1 MDITFLGATETVTG
15 SKYLLSIDNKKI
27 LIDCGLYQ
35 GLKELRLRNWQPLTF
50 DPKTI
55 DAVILTH
62 AHIDHSGYL
71 PLFVKNG
78 FKGPIYCTYGTKDLC
93 DILLVDSAKIQEED
107 ANFANKHKCSK
118 HDPALPLYTVQD
130 SLNALALFVP
140 FDYNKLI
147 KLDENTWYEHLPAGH
162 IIGSS
167 FVKITHKDT
176 SILFTGDIGRPND
189 TVMQKPSIVNHTDFL
204 ITESTYGDRLHEEV
218 NSKILLKNIINKTIE
233 RGGSVI
239 IPAFAVG
246 RTQALLHHLYEL
258 KKEGAIL
265 PTPIYLDSPMAINAT
280 KILCKH
286 IEDLRLTKQDCENL
300 SNIATYVQTVE
311 ESMEL
316 DRNMTPKIII
326 AASGMLSGGRIL
338 FHLKSYASNPAN
350 TILFTGFQANG
361 TRGSDIIK
369 GIKSIKIHGQ
379 AIPINAQIENLMG
392 ASAHADY
399 AELLQW
405 LQNFKTP
412 PKKTFIIHGEK
423 MAAES
428 LKLKI
433 ESRLGWNCIIPKY
446 RQTETLL

>member
-1 MDITFLGATETVTG
+1 MDINFLGATETVTG

-27 LIDCGLYQ
+27 LVDCGLYQ
-35 GLKELRLRNWQPLTF
+35 GLKELRLRNWQQLPF

-78 FKGPIYCTYGTKDLC
+78 FKGPIYCTFGTKDLC
-93 DILLVDSAKIQEED
+93 EILLVDSAKIQEED
-107 ANFANKHKCSK
+107 ANFINKHKCTK
-118 HDPALPLYTVQD
+118 YNPALPLYNVQD
-130 SLNALALFVP
+130 ALNALSLFVP
-140 FDYNKLI
+140 FAYNQLV
-147 KLDENTWYEHLPAGH
+147 KLDENTYYEHLPAGH
-162 IIGSS
+162 IVGSS
-167 FVKITHKDT
+167 FVKLIHKENI
-176 SILFTGDIGRPND
+176 ILFTGDIGRPND
-189 TVMQKPSIVNHTDFL
+189 SVMQQPTIVDHADFL
-204 ITESTYGDRLHEEV
+204 ITESTYGDRLHQKV
-218 NSKILLKNIINKTIE
+218 NSKIVLKSIINKTIE

-258 KKEGAIL
+258 KNEGEIF
-265 PTPIYLDSPMAINAT
+265 PVPVYLDSPMAINAT

-286 IEDLRLTKQDCENL
+286 LEDLRLTKKDCENL

-316 DRNMTPKIII
+316 DRNMEPKIII

-338 FHLKSYASNPAN
+338 FHLKTYASNPAN
-350 TILFTGFQANG
+350 TILFTGFQASG
-361 TRGSDIIK
+361 TRGADIIK
-369 GIKSIKIHGQ
+369 GIKSIKIHGKV
-379 AIPINAQIENLMG
+379 IPINAQIENLMS

-399 AELLQW
+399 SELLQW
-405 LQNFKTP
+405 FQNFKKC

-428 LKLKI
+428 LKQKI
-433 ESRLGWNCIIPKY
+433 ELRLGWNCIIPKY
-446 RQTETLL
+446 QQTEILF